1 MIQMPGD
8 GLGLMVTSI
17 VIIID
22 KGGFMVDGCVYHYQL
37 DTISL
42 LIAVAVNQLTFG
54 I

>member
-37 DTISL
+37 DISL